1 VLELGRAAE
10 DDPSDERLVDDAP
23 VRAVDDA
30 PYELRVDV
38 GPPLG
43 RLTPDVG
50 RAALDDEEVAVR
62 PPKLNCP
69 VELRLMAARRCG
81 GGLRRVV
88 QRRAPRA
95 APNQTAAPPSVGR
108 SRPTHA
114 ARAAASDGSNGTT
127 GAAGRCARW

>member
-1 VLELGRAAE
+1 MLELGRAAE
-10 DDPSDERLVDDAP
+10 DDPSDDRLVDDAP

-62 PPKLNCP
+62 PPKLNWP
-69 VELRLMAARRCG
+69 VELRLMAAPRCG

-95 APNQTAAPPSVGR
+95 APQSEG
-108 SRPTHA
+108 THGS
-114 ARAAASDGSNGTT
+114 ARRWAAAGPLAPRGRLQ
-127 GAAGRCARW
+127 AAAVVVAVVV